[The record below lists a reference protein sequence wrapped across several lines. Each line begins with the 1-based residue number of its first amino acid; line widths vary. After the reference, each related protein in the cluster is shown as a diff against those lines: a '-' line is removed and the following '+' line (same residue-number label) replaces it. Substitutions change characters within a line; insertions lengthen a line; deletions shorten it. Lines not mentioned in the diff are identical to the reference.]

1 MNSHHGD
8 IGDVGKHLVAVEHT
22 IERSLC
28 SSGGAAQ
35 PPASRRTVDEL
46 LRQRL
51 VVRSIS
57 SMPWPSGS
65 DAARSQAGRVDR
77 LAVQKPS

>member
-1 MNSHHGD
+1 VNPHHSD
-8 IGDVGKHLVAVEHT
+8 IGDVGEHLVAVEHT
-22 IERSLC
+22 VERSLC

-46 LRQRL
+46 LDQRL

-57 SMPWPSGS
+57 SMP
-65 DAARSQAGRVDR
+65 
-77 LAVQKPS
+77 